1 MKSTTQ
7 RVQHCRK
14 NRLEGWILLFYAK
27 TERKHPGTRLDV
39 MREIAGFWYD
49 KKKPQKMS
57 IKGKCRLYGR
67 AVPRSIPGFEDR
79 FASMYVGGKN
89 TSADIKTIERVEKNE
104 FGMPEADLFCLTDS
118 SGDQFYVHKDKHLPD
133 MFRMISDAKARKL
146 NGKKHYY
153 LPSEI
158 KNSPNADQY
167 L

>member
-1 MKSTTQ
+1 MESTTQ
-7 RVQHCRK
+7 GTQRRRK
-14 NRLEGWILLFYAK
+14 VRLEGWILLFYAK
-27 TERKHPGTRLDV
+27 VERKHPGTRLDV

-49 KKKPQKMS
+49 KKKPKKMS

-67 AVPRSIPGFEDR
+67 AVPRSILGCEER
-79 FASMYVGGKN
+79 LTSMQVGGIN
-89 TSADIKTIERVEKNE
+89 TSADLKTIERVEKNE

-118 SGDQFYVHKDKHLPD
+118 SGDKFYVHRDNYLPD
-133 MFRMISDAKARKL
+133 MFRLISDAKERKL
-146 NGKKHYY
+146 NAKKHYY